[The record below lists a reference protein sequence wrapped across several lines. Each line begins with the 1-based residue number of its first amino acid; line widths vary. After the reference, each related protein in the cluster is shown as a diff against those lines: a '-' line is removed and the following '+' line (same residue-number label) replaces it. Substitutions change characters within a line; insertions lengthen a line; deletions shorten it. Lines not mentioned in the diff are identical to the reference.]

1 MNHER
6 EQSFRCIMIC
16 MVEREDPYQFA
27 NRLKPHLTHV
37 KDDALTRFYR
47 FLTTQPS
54 SAIFA
59 VEDLIMNCYS
69 NKRLFYLIQ
78 QLVDTML

>member
-1 MNHER
+1 MNRER
-6 EQSFRCIMIC
+6 EKSFRSTMISI
-16 MVEREDPYQFA
+16 VERKDPIQLA
-27 NRLKPHLTHV
+27 NHLEPHLTRV

-59 VEDLIMNCYS
+59 VEDVIMNCYS
-69 NKRLFYLIQ
+69 NKHLFHLIQ
-78 QLVDTML
+78 QVVHTML

>member
-6 EQSFRCIMIC
+6 EKSFRSTMISI
-16 MVEREDPYQFA
+16 VERKDPIQLA
-27 NRLKPHLTHV
+27 NYLKPHLTHV
-37 KDDALTRFYR
+37 KDDALTRFYQ

-59 VEDLIMNCYS
+59 VEDVVMNCYS
-69 NKRLFYLIQ
+69 NKHLFYLIQ

>member
-6 EQSFRCIMIC
+6 EQSFRCMMMNI
-16 MVEREDPYQFA
+16 VEHKDPIHLA
-27 NRLKPHLTHV
+27 NHLKPHLDHV
-37 KDDALTRFYR
+37 KDESLTRFYR

-59 VEDLIMNCYS
+59 IEDVIMNCYS
-69 NKRLFYLIQ
+69 NKHLFHLIRHM
-78 QLVDTML
+78 VDTMI